1 MIRSALIIALLLLC
15 SIALAQD
22 AGPQYETKSI
32 FFGGGNWYVD
42 PQQKQELL
50 DWIDAVPNLEEYEIV
65 IQSHTDNI
73 GSLEY
78 NQWLSQMRSESVFQI
93 LNAHEIPAEW
103 LFIRDYGELNPDFDN
118 NTYQGRLHNRRV
130 DVILIPPAS

>member
-1 MIRSALIIALLLLC
+1 MRVMTLICVLLFSC
-15 SIALAQD
+15 AMVAQD
-22 AGPQYETKSI
+22 QGPQYETKSI

-42 PQQKQELL
+42 NEQVRELL
-50 DWIDAVPNLEEYEIV
+50 EWIDAVPDLEQYEIV

-73 GSLEY
+73 GSMEY
-78 NQWLSQMRSESVFQI
+78 NKWLSQMRSESVYQI

-118 NTYQGRLHNRRV
+118 RTFQGRIHNRRV